1 MTTPDDTSDRSVR
14 RQRGRPRVPDH
25 ERRTHLIGVFVNEGE
40 LAELRRR
47 GEATGMTDLATYLR
61 RAVLAQR
68 APRAVVPEIN
78 RGAWAELARTTANV
92 NQIAA
97 HLNGGGRFDERGTPR
112 LAEALDAL
120 RAEVRALRLT
130 LTEPTGSDGDEDEDE
145 GDEA

>member
-1 MTTPDDTSDRSVR
+1 MTTPDDTSDHSVR
-14 RQRGRPRVPDH
+14 RRRGRPRVPDH

>member
-14 RQRGRPRVPDH
+14 RRRGRPRVPDH

-130 LTEPTGSDGDEDEDE
+130 LTEPTGSEGDEDEDE

>member
-14 RQRGRPRVPDH
+14 RRRGRPRVPDH

-68 APRAVVPEIN
+68 APRAVVPEVN
-78 RGAWAELARTTANV
+78 RGAWGELARTTANV

-112 LAEALDAL
+112 VAQALDAVRDELDRL
-120 RAEVRALRLT
+120 RSVLIGPFDDA
-130 LTEPTGSDGDEDEDE
+130 DDES
-145 GDEA
+145 